1 MKEPIDHVLMFIQ
14 PWVYGED
21 LAFIVHR
28 ELKIS
33 IREAIGLL
41 LERGRLYPPAG
52 VKVPFDKRRLRNFRG
67 RVA

>member
-1 MKEPIDHVLMFIQ
+1 MKADIDHVLMFIQ
-14 PWVYGED
+14 PGIYGEQ

-33 IREAIGLL
+33 IASAMEQLKD
-41 LERGRLYPPAG
+41 RGRFYAPEGAS
-52 VKVPFDKRRLRNFRG
+52 VPFDKSRLRNFRG